1 MQPKILPVPVGR
13 PSFLN
18 SPRCDSLD
26 ALQADVAIIAYPYTV
41 PYSLEWSR
49 QPSSWAPGAIREASL
64 RYPNFIT
71 HFDMDFGAEL
81 FAGRKIQLA
90 DCGDVFE
97 VAGQYDENSRMGTAV
112 LKEILARGAV
122 PIVLGGDHA
131 TRIPIVRAYEGRGP
145 ICVVHI
151 DAHLDFRDEV
161 NGIHDGLSSP
171 MRRASELPW
180 VTSMIQ
186 IGLRAVGSARQREW
200 DDAAAFGSIRV
211 RAEELHELGAQAIL
225 QRVPAAAA
233 YYISLDT
240 DAIDPA
246 IAPGINA
253 LEFGGLTYF
262 EVSNLL
268 KGIAAKGRIVGFDM
282 VEIAPGKDHQNM
294 TRQLASRHI
303 LNLLG
308 ALAHSA
314 QICPSC
320 PRTVLRRSP

>member
-1 MQPKILPVPVGR
+1 MSGPVVARTVPVPVGR

-18 SPRCDSLD
+18 VPRCDSLD
-26 ALQADVAIIAYPYTV
+26 ALETDVAIVAFPYTV
-41 PYSLEWSR
+41 PYTIEWSR

-64 RYPNFIT
+64 RYPDFLS
-71 HFDMDFGAEL
+71 HYDMDFGAEL
-81 FAGRKIQLA
+81 FAGRHVRIV

-97 VAGQYDENSRMGTAV
+97 VAGRYEENGCMATAV
-112 LKEILARGAV
+112 LKEILGRGAV
-122 PIVLGGDHA
+122 PVILGGDHA
-131 TRIPIVRAYEGRGP
+131 TTIPMMRAYEGRGP

-151 DAHLDFRDEV
+151 DAHLDWRDEV
-161 NGIHDGLSSP
+161 NGVHDGLSSP

-186 IGLRAVGSARQREW
+186 IGLRAVGSARQREV

-211 RAEELHELGAQAIL
+211 RAEELHEVGVNEIL
-225 QRVPAAAA
+225 RRVPDAPA

-268 KGIAAKGRIVGFDM
+268 RGVAAKGRIVGFDV
-282 VEIAPGKDHQNM
+282 VEIAPGKDHQNL
-294 TRQLASRHI
+294 TSLLAARLT

-308 ALAHSA
+308 AMAHGG
-314 QICPSC
+314 QIG
-320 PRTVLRRSP
+320 RDTTRWV

>member
-1 MQPKILPVPVGR
+1 MSGPVRARTVPVPVGR
-13 PSFLN
+13 PSFLDV
-18 SPRCDSLD
+18 PRCESLATLD
-26 ALQADVAIIAYPYTV
+26 ADVAIVAFPYTV
-41 PYSLEWSR
+41 PYTIEWSR

-64 RYPNFIT
+64 RYPSLLT
-71 HFDMDFGAEL
+71 HYDMDFGAEL
-81 FAGRKIQLA
+81 FAGRRVRIV

-97 VAGQYDENSRMGTAV
+97 AAGQYEDNSRNATAV

-122 PIVLGGDHA
+122 PVVLGGDHA
-131 TRIPIVRAYEGRGP
+131 TTIPIVRAYDGRGP

-180 VTSMIQ
+180 VTAMFQ
-186 IGLRAVGSARQREW
+186 VGLRAVGSARQREV

-211 RAEELHELGAQAIL
+211 LAEELHEVGVKEIL
-225 QRVPAAAA
+225 RRVPDAAA

-268 KGIAAKGRIVGFDM
+268 RGIAAKGKIVGFDV
-282 VEIAPGKDHQNM
+282 VEIAPGKDHQNI
-294 TRQLASRHI
+294 TSLLAARLT

-308 ALAHSA
+308 AMAHGG
-314 QICPSC
+314 QIGGDTT
-320 PRTVLRRSP
+320 RWT

>member
-1 MQPKILPVPVGR
+1 VVSDPLRARTVPVPVGR

-18 SPRCDSLD
+18 VPRCDSLEALD
-26 ALQADVAIIAYPYTV
+26 ADIAIVAFPYTV
-41 PYSLEWSR
+41 PYTIEWSR

-64 RYPNFIT
+64 RYPAFLT
-71 HFDMDFGAEL
+71 HYDMDFGGEL
-81 FAGRKIQLA
+81 FAGRRVSIV

-97 VAGQYDENSRMGTAV
+97 VAGQYEDNGRMATAV

-122 PIVLGGDHA
+122 PVVLGGDHA
-131 TRIPIVRAYEGRGP
+131 TTVPMMRAYDGRGP
-145 ICVVHI
+145 LCVVHI
-151 DAHLDFRDEV
+151 DAHLDWRDEV
-161 NGIHDGLSSP
+161 NGVHDGLSSP

-186 IGLRAVGSARQREW
+186 IGLRAVGSARQREV

-211 RAEELHELGAQAIL
+211 RAEELHEIGVKEIVR
-225 QRVPAAAA
+225 RVPDATA

-253 LEFGGLTYF
+253 LEFGGVTYF

-268 KGIAAKGRIVGFDM
+268 RGIAAKGKIVGFDV
-282 VEIAPGKDHQNM
+282 VEIAPAKDHQNLTSM
-294 TRQLASRHI
+294 LAARLT

-308 ALAHSA
+308 AMAHGG
-314 QICPSC
+314 QIG
-320 PRTVLRRSP
+320 R

>member
-1 MQPKILPVPVGR
+1 MSDRVPPKTVPVPLGR
-13 PSFLN
+13 PSFLDV
-18 SPRCDSLD
+18 PRCENLETLD
-26 ALQADVAIIAYPYTV
+26 ADIAIVAFPYTV
-41 PYSLEWSR
+41 PYTIEWSR

-64 RYPNFIT
+64 RYPSFLT
-71 HFDMDFGAEL
+71 HYDIDFGAEL
-81 FAGRKIQLA
+81 FAGRRVRIV

-97 VAGQYDENSRMGTAV
+97 VAGQYEENGRTATAV
-112 LKEILARGAV
+112 LQAILARGAV
-122 PIVLGGDHA
+122 PVVLGGDHA
-131 TRIPIVRAYEGRGP
+131 TTVPMMRAYDGRGP

-151 DAHLDFRDEV
+151 DAHLDWRDEV

-180 VTSMIQ
+180 VTSMFQ
-186 IGLRAVGSARQREW
+186 VGLRAVGSARQREV

-211 RAEELHELGAQAIL
+211 RAEEVHEVGVREIL
-225 QRVPAAAA
+225 RRVPDASA

-268 KGIAAKGRIVGFDM
+268 RGIAAKGKIVGFDV
-282 VEIAPGKDHQNM
+282 VEIAPGKDHQNI
-294 TRQLASRHI
+294 TSLLAARLT

-308 ALAHSA
+308 AMAHA
-314 QICPSC
+314 GQIGSNTT
-320 PRTVLRRSP
+320 RWT

>member
-1 MQPKILPVPVGR
+1 MPVGR

-18 SPRCDSLD
+18 VPRCDSLD
-26 ALQADVAIIAYPYTV
+26 ALDADVAVVAFPYTV
-41 PYSLEWSR
+41 PYTIEWSR

-64 RYPNFIT
+64 RYPDFLT
-71 HFDMDFGAEL
+71 HYDMDFGAEL
-81 FAGRKIQLA
+81 FAGRRVRIV

-97 VAGQYDENSRMGTAV
+97 VAGQYEDNGRTATAV
-112 LKEILARGAV
+112 IKAILARGAV
-122 PIVLGGDHA
+122 PVVLGGDHA
-131 TRIPIVRAYEGRGP
+131 TTIPMMRAYDGRGP
-145 ICVVHI
+145 LCVVHI
-151 DAHLDFRDEV
+151 DAHLDWRDEV
-161 NGIHDGLSSP
+161 NGVHDGLSSP

-186 IGLRAVGSARQREW
+186 IGLRAVGSARQREV

-211 RAEELHELGAQAIL
+211 RAEELHEVGAAEIL
-225 QRVPAAAA
+225 RRVPDAAA

-268 KGIAAKGRIVGFDM
+268 RGIAARGKIVGFDV
-282 VEIAPGKDHQNM
+282 VEIAPGKDHQNL
-294 TRQLASRHI
+294 TSLLAARLT

-308 ALAHSA
+308 AMAHGG
-314 QICPSC
+314 QIGSDTA
-320 PRTVLRRSP
+320 RWA

>member
-1 MQPKILPVPVGR
+1 MQPKTVPVPIGR
-13 PSFLN
+13 PSFIN
-18 SPRCDSLD
+18 APRCDSLD
-26 ALQADVAIIAYPYTV
+26 ALQADVAIIAYPFTV
-41 PYSLEWSR
+41 PYTLEWSR
-49 QPSSWAPGAIREASL
+49 QPSSWAPSAIREASL
-64 RYPNFIT
+64 RYPNFLT
-71 HFDMDFGAEL
+71 HYDMDFGSEL
-81 FAGRKIQLA
+81 FAGRKVQIA

-97 VAGQYDENSRMGTAV
+97 AAGEYDANIRMGTAV

-131 TRIPIVRAYEGRGP
+131 TTVPIIRAYEGRGP

-186 IGLRAVGSARQREW
+186 IGLRSVGSARQREV

-211 RAEELHELGAQAIL
+211 RAEELHEAGVKEIL
-225 QRVPAAAA
+225 RRVPDASA

-240 DAIDPA
+240 DALDPA

-253 LEFGGLTYF
+253 LEFGGLTYY

-268 KGIAAKGRIVGFDM
+268 RGIAAKGRIVGFDM

-294 TRQLASRHI
+294 TSLLASRLI

-308 ALAHSA
+308 AMAHSG
-314 QICPSC
+314 QIG
-320 PRTVLRRSP
+320 R

>member
-1 MQPKILPVPVGR
+1 MSEPLRARTVPVPVGR
-13 PSFLN
+13 PSFLDV
-18 SPRCDSLD
+18 PRCDRLEALD
-26 ALQADVAIIAYPYTV
+26 ADVAIVAFPYTV
-41 PYSLEWSR
+41 PYTVEWSR

-64 RYPNFIT
+64 RYPAFLG
-71 HFDMDFGAEL
+71 HHDMDFGAEL
-81 FAGRKIQLA
+81 FAGRRVRII

-97 VAGQYDENSRMGTAV
+97 VAGRYEDNGRMATAV
-112 LKEILARGAV
+112 IKEILARGAV

-131 TRIPIVRAYEGRGP
+131 TTIPMMRAYDGRGP
-145 ICVVHI
+145 LCVVHI
-151 DAHLDFRDEV
+151 DAHLDWRDEV
-161 NGIHDGLSSP
+161 NGVHDGLSSP

-186 IGLRAVGSARQREW
+186 IGLRAVGSARKQEV

-211 RAEELHELGAQAIL
+211 RAEELHRVGVEEIL
-225 QRVPAAAA
+225 RRVPDAAT

-268 KGIAAKGRIVGFDM
+268 RGIAGKGRIVGFDV
-282 VEIAPGKDHQNM
+282 VEIAPGKDHQNI
-294 TRQLASRHI
+294 TSLLAARLT

-308 ALAHSA
+308 AMAHGG
-314 QICPSC
+314 QIGSDTA
-320 PRTVLRRSP
+320 RWV

>member
-1 MQPKILPVPVGR
+1 MQPKVMPVPVGR
-13 PSFLN
+13 PSFIN
-18 SPRCDSLD
+18 VPRCDSLD

-41 PYSLEWSR
+41 PYTLEWSR

-64 RYPNFIT
+64 RYQSLVT
-71 HFDMDFGAEL
+71 HHDMDFGSEL
-81 FAGRKIQLA
+81 FAGRKVQIV

-97 VAGQYDENSRMGTAV
+97 TPGQYEANSRMATSV
-112 LKEILARGAV
+112 LKEIVARGAV

-131 TRIPIVRAYEGRGP
+131 TTVPMMRAYEGRGP

-186 IGLRAVGSARQREW
+186 IGLRGVGSARRREV

-211 RAEELHELGAQAIL
+211 RAEELHEVGVREIL
-225 QRVPAAAA
+225 RRVPDAPS

-268 KGIAAKGRIVGFDM
+268 KGIAAKGKIVGFDV
-282 VEIAPGKDHQNM
+282 VEIAPAKDHQNLTSM
-294 TRQLASRHI
+294 LAAR
-303 LNLLG
+303 L
-308 ALAHSA
+308 
-314 QICPSC
+314 
-320 PRTVLRRSP
+320 

>member
-1 MQPKILPVPVGR
+1 MSDSVCARPVPVPVGR

-18 SPRCDSLD
+18 VPRCDSLD
-26 ALQADVAIIAYPYTV
+26 ALDADVAVVAFPYTV
-41 PYSLEWSR
+41 PYTIEWSR

-64 RYPNFIT
+64 RYPDFLS
-71 HFDMDFGAEL
+71 HYDMDFGAEL
-81 FAGRKIQLA
+81 FAGRRVRIV

-97 VAGQYDENSRMGTAV
+97 VAGQYEDNGRTATAV
-112 LKEILARGAV
+112 IKTILARGVV
-122 PIVLGGDHA
+122 PVVLGGDHA
-131 TRIPIVRAYEGRGP
+131 TTIPMMRAYDGRGP
-145 ICVVHI
+145 LCVVHI
-151 DAHLDFRDEV
+151 DAHLDWRDEV
-161 NGIHDGLSSP
+161 NGVHDGLSSP

-186 IGLRAVGSARQREW
+186 IGLRAVGSARQREV

-211 RAEELHELGAQAIL
+211 RAEELHEVGAAEIL
-225 QRVPAAAA
+225 RRVPDAAA

-268 KGIAAKGRIVGFDM
+268 RGIAARGKIVGFDV
-282 VEIAPGKDHQNM
+282 VEIAPGKDHQNL
-294 TRQLASRHI
+294 TSLLAARLT

-308 ALAHSA
+308 AMAHGG
-314 QICPSC
+314 QIGSDTT
-320 PRTVLRRSP
+320 RWA